1 MSETDRQSTIW
12 YLARDGKQYGPVQDH
27 EMRKL
32 VELNQL
38 VETDL
43 VWSPAYTE
51 WQPASVIISLFSQP
65 PAPEPTA
72 EVAPPPPTAPE
83 PTVTEPAVTD
93 PAAPTQP
100 AQSAAP
106 ATFTTGTTPAAD
118 DRATFSQPS
127 DLASRVDQSRQES
140 AAASA
145 ASQAAAQSAAF
156 QSGDPNRSSNPT
168 GSTLGTVQDQFTGPQ
183 SAAQT
188 ETFRPSNRA
197 DASQSV
203 SATRAPREMLASDFD
218 DDDDVRGGNIIVKAL
233 VAACVIAL
241 VGVGGYFAYT
251 ERDQILAMVN
261 KATDAAAP
269 AVRANQ
275 SEGQARR
282 QAAAPQTRQTETVA
296 VARPASTRATP
307 ASSAVPKQYALLKTP
322 MWARL
327 KSAFPEWA
335 NERSIEVRQMQSAGR
350 TDPQIQSFLVGA
362 MVQLRRRYSNAAL
375 SASPTSIRSVAS
387 AFLANLRALTTHG
400 PEACYAFISTGE
412 ANPKVIALT
421 RDPKVGS
428 ALRKQMTVI
437 VDAVVEGRATP
448 KTYLPPRPSD
458 YSVISAELTKM
469 GWTTADMRLF
479 GDPQALSKAAAP
491 KVCQLV
497 TDWFKAQL
505 MVGDPQVQSRLLVQ
519 SLKNVVAG

>member
-83 PTVTEPAVTD
+83 PTVTEPTVTD

-106 ATFTTGTTPAAD
+106 ATFTTGAAPKQATVAQHSVTQTSISDAGTTPAAD

-145 ASQAAAQSAAF
+145 ASQAAAHSAAF

-203 SATRAPREMLASDFD
+203 SATRAPRE
-218 DDDDVRGGNIIVKAL
+218 
-233 VAACVIAL
+233 
-241 VGVGGYFAYT
+241 
-251 ERDQILAMVN
+251 
-261 KATDAAAP
+261 
-269 AVRANQ
+269 
-275 SEGQARR
+275 
-282 QAAAPQTRQTETVA
+282 
-296 VARPASTRATP
+296 
-307 ASSAVPKQYALLKTP
+307 
-322 MWARL
+322 
-327 KSAFPEWA
+327 
-335 NERSIEVRQMQSAGR
+335 
-350 TDPQIQSFLVGA
+350 
-362 MVQLRRRYSNAAL
+362 
-375 SASPTSIRSVAS
+375 
-387 AFLANLRALTTHG
+387 
-400 PEACYAFISTGE
+400 
-412 ANPKVIALT
+412 
-421 RDPKVGS
+421 
-428 ALRKQMTVI
+428 
-437 VDAVVEGRATP
+437 
-448 KTYLPPRPSD
+448 
-458 YSVISAELTKM
+458 
-469 GWTTADMRLF
+469 
-479 GDPQALSKAAAP
+479 
-491 KVCQLV
+491 
-497 TDWFKAQL
+497 
-505 MVGDPQVQSRLLVQ
+505 
-519 SLKNVVAG
+519 